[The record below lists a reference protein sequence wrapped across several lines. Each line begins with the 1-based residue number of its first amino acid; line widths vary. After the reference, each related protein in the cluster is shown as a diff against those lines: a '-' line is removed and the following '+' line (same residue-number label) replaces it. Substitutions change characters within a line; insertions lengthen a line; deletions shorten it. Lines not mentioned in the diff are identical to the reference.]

1 MFSVTIS
8 FETHNGVT
16 IMTYKYSDPSD
27 TALERMREQAA
38 KARQAKREALSR
50 YNWDYGSLYDNNMYQ

>member
-1 MFSVTIS
+1 
-8 FETHNGVT
+8 
-16 IMTYKYSDPSD
+16 MTYKYSDPSD